1 MEGRV
6 LIKAKESIISRK
18 KIRRQGRLPFKS
30 LEMGL
35 RADSKVKSRRA
46 QNFAIKKRD
55 DKTSRLNLNN
65 RTPKMV
71 QR

>member
-1 MEGRV
+1 
-6 LIKAKESIISRK
+6 
-18 KIRRQGRLPFKS
+18 
-30 LEMGL
+30 MGL
-35 RADSKVKSRRA
+35 GADSKVESRRA

-65 RTPKMV
+65 RTPEMV